1 MKTEFELARERRQAR
16 EQKRE
21 AAEAPLHLARNAE
34 QERKDAVEP
43 EPGPPP
49 RAGFRGETDDGVEFE

>member
-1 MKTEFELARERRQAR
+1 MKTEFELARERREAR

-21 AAEAPLHLARNAE
+21 AAEPPLHLASNA
-34 QERKDAVEP
+34 QRERREAAERHAP
-43 EPGPPP
+43 EP